1 MSNARQISVEIISQI
16 LNRKIFF
23 SEAKSN
29 LKMEDMADMSFV
41 NMLVLTTLRHL
52 TFIKKTLRKFIK
64 KSSNNKNLR
73 FVDCAIYVATTEIL
87 FLETPDYAVINS
99 YVEIIKKEQ
108 DKYAANFANGV
119 LRNIAREKQTL
130 MGENTT
136 VFFPPEFVKILA
148 GYTQEQ
154 IRQIEEY
161 SAQEAPLDLS
171 FKSLEQAKIWSSK
184 LDGTLLPNGSIRLEN
199 NGKISA
205 LPGYQEGVW
214 WVQDFAASLPVLAL
228 GKVEGLHVLDLC
240 AAPGGKTAQL
250 ISRSAITTALDISN
264 SRLQTLNEN
273 LQRLNLTAKQIICAD
288 AITYLKD
295 YKGALFDIILLDAPC
310 SASGTLRRHP
320 ELVHIKNT
328 KDIKQAAHLQRQ
340 LLDIAGKALK
350 EGGVLLYTV
359 CSIAKAEGEE
369 QIQTFLEQNANY
381 RLLPIKINDI
391 DFCDTKS
398 LSVLISPQGYIRTLP
413 YYSGHQGGMDSFF
426 VAKLQKVKNS

>member
-1 MSNARQISVEIISQI
+1 MSNARQISVEIIFQI
-16 LNRKIFF
+16 LNNKVFF
-23 SEAKSN
+23 SEAKSA
-29 LKMEDMADMSFV
+29 LKVEENAEISFI
-41 NMLVLTTLRHL
+41 NMLVLTTLRRL
-52 TFIKKTLRKFIK
+52 TFIKKVLYQFIK
-64 KSSNNKNLR
+64 KRATPNLR
-73 FVDCAIYVATTEIL
+73 FVDCALYVAAAEML

-99 YVEIIKKEQ
+99 YVELVKKQQ
-108 DKYAANFANGV
+108 DKYTANFTNGV
-119 LRNIAREKQTL
+119 LRNLARIKDKVIWSVTSE
-130 MGENTT
+130 
-136 VFFPPEFVKILA
+136 FFPPEFIKVLQ
-148 GYTQEQ
+148 GYTREQ

-205 LPGYQEGVW
+205 LPGYQEGAW
-214 WVQDFAASLPVLAL
+214 WVQDFAASLPVLSL
-228 GKVEGLHVLDLC
+228 GKVEGLQVLDLC

-250 ISRSAITTALDISN
+250 ISRGAITTALDISK
-264 SRLQTLNEN
+264 SRLQTLSEN
-273 LQRLNLTAKQIICAD
+273 LQRLNLTAQDIICCD
-288 AITYLKD
+288 ALEYLKG
-295 YKGALFDIILLDAPC
+295 YKEPLFDVILLDAPC

-320 ELVHIKNT
+320 ELVHIKSAN
-328 KDIKQAAHLQRQ
+328 DIKQAARLQRQ
-340 LLDIAGKALK
+340 LLEMAGKALK
-350 EGGVLLYTV
+350 EGGILLYTV

-369 QIQTFLEQNANY
+369 QIQTFLEQNTDY

-391 DFCDTKS
+391 DFSGSKS

>member
-1 MSNARQISVEIISQI
+1 MSNARQISVEIIFQI
-16 LNRKIFF
+16 LNNKVFF
-23 SEAKSN
+23 SEAKAA
-29 LKMEDMADMSFV
+29 LKVEENADISFI
-41 NMLVLTTLRHL
+41 NMLVLTTLRRL
-52 TFIKKTLRKFIK
+52 TFIKKVLYQFLK
-64 KSSNNKNLR
+64 KRSTPNLR
-73 FVDCAIYVATTEIL
+73 FVDCALYVAAAEML

-99 YVEIIKKEQ
+99 YVEIVKKKQ
-108 DKYAANFANGV
+108 DKYTANFTNGV
-119 LRNIAREKQTL
+119 LRNLARIKDKVIWSVTSE
-130 MGENTT
+130 
-136 VFFPPEFVKILA
+136 FFPPEFIKVLQ
-148 GYTQEQ
+148 GYTREQ

-205 LPGYQEGVW
+205 LPGYQEGAW
-214 WVQDFAASLPVLAL
+214 WVQDFAASLPVLSL
-228 GKVEGLHVLDLC
+228 GKVEGLQVLDLC

-250 ISRSAITTALDISN
+250 ISRGAITTALDISK
-264 SRLQTLNEN
+264 SRLQTLSEN
-273 LQRLNLTAKQIICAD
+273 LQRLNLTAQDIICCD
-288 AITYLKD
+288 ALEYLKG
-295 YKGALFDIILLDAPC
+295 YKEPLFDIILLDAPC

-320 ELVHIKNT
+320 ELVHIKSAN
-328 KDIKQAAHLQRQ
+328 DIKQAARLQRQ
-340 LLDIAGKALK
+340 LLEMAGKALK
-350 EGGVLLYTV
+350 EGGILLYTV

-369 QIQTFLEQNANY
+369 QIQTFLEQNTDY

-391 DFCDTKS
+391 DFSGSKS

>member
-1 MSNARQISVEIISQI
+1 MSNARQISVEIIFQI
-16 LNRKIFF
+16 LNNKVFF
-23 SEAKSN
+23 SEAKSA
-29 LKMEDMADMSFV
+29 LKVEENAEISFI
-41 NMLVLTTLRHL
+41 NMLVLTTLRRL
-52 TFIKKTLRKFIK
+52 TFIKKVLYQFIK
-64 KSSNNKNLR
+64 KRATPNLR
-73 FVDCAIYVATTEIL
+73 FVDCALYVAAAEML

-99 YVEIIKKEQ
+99 YVELVKKQQ
-108 DKYAANFANGV
+108 DKYTANFTNGV
-119 LRNIAREKQTL
+119 LRNLARIKDKVIWSVTSE
-130 MGENTT
+130 
-136 VFFPPEFVKILA
+136 FFPPEFIKVLQ
-148 GYTQEQ
+148 GYTREQ

-205 LPGYQEGVW
+205 LPGYQEGAW
-214 WVQDFAASLPVLAL
+214 WVQDFAASLPVLSL
-228 GKVEGLHVLDLC
+228 GKVEGLQVLDLC

-250 ISRSAITTALDISN
+250 ISRGAITTALDISK
-264 SRLQTLNEN
+264 SRLQTLSEN
-273 LQRLNLTAKQIICAD
+273 LQRLNLTAQDIICCD
-288 AITYLKD
+288 ALEYLKG
-295 YKGALFDIILLDAPC
+295 YKEPLFDVILLDAPC

-320 ELVHIKNT
+320 ELVHIKSAN
-328 KDIKQAAHLQRQ
+328 DIKQAAKLQRQ
-340 LLDIAGKALK
+340 LLEMAGKALK
-350 EGGVLLYTV
+350 EGGILLYTV

-369 QIQTFLEQNANY
+369 QIQTFLEQNTDY

-391 DFCDTKS
+391 DFSGSKS

>member
-1 MSNARQISVEIISQI
+1 MSNARQISVEIIFQI
-16 LNRKIFF
+16 LNNKVFF
-23 SEAKSN
+23 SEAKTA
-29 LKMEDMADMSFV
+29 LKVEENAEISFI
-41 NMLVLTTLRHL
+41 NMLVLTTLRRL
-52 TFIKKTLRKFIK
+52 TFIKKVLYQFIK
-64 KSSNNKNLR
+64 KRATPNLR
-73 FVDCAIYVATTEIL
+73 FVDCALYVAAAEML

-99 YVEIIKKEQ
+99 YVELVKKQQ
-108 DKYAANFANGV
+108 DKYTANFTNGV
-119 LRNIAREKQTL
+119 LRNLARIKDKVIWSVTSE
-130 MGENTT
+130 
-136 VFFPPEFVKILA
+136 FFPPEFIKVLQ
-148 GYTQEQ
+148 GYTREQ

-205 LPGYQEGVW
+205 LPGYQEGAW
-214 WVQDFAASLPVLAL
+214 WVQDFAASLPVLSL
-228 GKVEGLHVLDLC
+228 GKVEGLQVLDLC

-250 ISRSAITTALDISN
+250 ISRGAITTALDISK
-264 SRLQTLNEN
+264 SRLQTLSEN
-273 LQRLNLTAKQIICAD
+273 LQRLNLTAQDIICCD
-288 AITYLKD
+288 ALEYLKG
-295 YKGALFDIILLDAPC
+295 YKEPLFDVILLDAPC

-320 ELVHIKNT
+320 ELVHIKSAN
-328 KDIKQAAHLQRQ
+328 DIKQAAKLQRQ
-340 LLDIAGKALK
+340 LLEMAGKALK
-350 EGGVLLYTV
+350 EGGILLYTV

-369 QIQTFLEQNANY
+369 QIQTFLEQNTDY

-391 DFCDTKS
+391 DFSGSKS